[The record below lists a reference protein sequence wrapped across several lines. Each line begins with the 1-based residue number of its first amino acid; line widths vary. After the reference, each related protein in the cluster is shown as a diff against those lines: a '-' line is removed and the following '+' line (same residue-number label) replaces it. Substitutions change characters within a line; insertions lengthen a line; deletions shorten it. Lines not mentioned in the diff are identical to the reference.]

1 MRTRQKIKESIY
13 RNKCE
18 IIKRW
23 QDQIRWDQL
32 IKYKMINW
40 REQKSDEVKYKMI
53 KERERTKMRS
63 SGRSGDVCNNKCQDC
78 KLCCNLSLGGAQK
91 KPLSEESTFL
101 LPKVIKYQ
109 RIRTFHNK
117 GYYTQTLNWIIDFI
131 SHGMVSTLPRCLAQ
145 ILRHNI
151 GSFRRHTWPWPCP
164 WRPPRPSASIGRQWY
179 KAKVA
184 KKFQCRQ
191 WMQIFGWNSFV
202 TFKLRWGVW
211 KIAAC
216 WTELNLIKQNANNSN
231 PFDLI

>member
-1 MRTRQKIKESIY
+1 MWNNKKI
-13 RNKCE
+13 
-18 IIKRW
+18 W

-91 KPLSEESTFL
+91 KLLSEESTFL

-131 SHGMVSTLPRCLAQ
+131 SHGMVSTFPRCLAQ
-145 ILRHNI
+145 IPRHLLAT
-151 GSFRRHTWPWPCP
+151 SMTMTMPMKT
-164 WRPPRPSASIGRQWY
+164 PSAL
-179 KAKVA
+179 
-184 KKFQCRQ
+184 
-191 WMQIFGWNSFV
+191 SFN
-202 TFKLRWGVW
+202 WEAM
-211 KIAAC
+211 I
-216 WTELNLIKQNANNSN
+216 
-231 PFDLI
+231 